1 MKLMR
6 NLQAGDVT
14 NCVVHISAIAF
25 DFIGRTVKKKKKTSF
40 YINLSFIIIYFYHVN
55 DSS

>member
-1 MKLMR
+1 MHSLTKIKENWMKLMR

-25 DFIGRTVKKKKKTSF
+25 DFIGRTVKKKKQAS
-40 YINLSFIIIYFYHVN
+40 ISIYH
-55 DSS
+55 SL

>member
-25 DFIGRTVKKKKKTSF
+25 DFIGRTVKKKKNKLL
-40 YINLSFIIIYFYHVN
+40 YQFIIHYNLFL
-55 DSS
+55 SR

>member
-25 DFIGRTVKKKKKTSF
+25 DFIGRTVKKKKTSF